1 MKKLISLIATLLILA
16 LAIWIGRLLWIHY
29 MDTPWTR
36 DGRVRADVINVAAD
50 VTGVVVDVP
59 VKDNQP
65 VKKGD
70 LLMQIDPEHYQLAV
84 KQAEAMVASRK
95 ATWEMR
101 KVNASRRKDMDA
113 LVISAENREDASNV
127 ANSAQADY
135 QLALAQLEAAQ
146 LNLQRT
152 KVLAAVDGYVTNL
165 NVHRGDY
172 ARIGEAKMAVVDKNS
187 FWVYGFFEETKLPHV
202 KIGDPADMQL
212 MSGEVMKGHVESIA
226 RAIYDRDNP
235 ESRELIADVNPTFN
249 WVRLAQRVPV
259 RIHLDN
265 VPDGVVLAA
274 GITCTVIVNSKFT
287 GRRRFVLRSLG
298 PRPNPFTQWK
308 PRRLLVDQLLG
319 LVSGVFR
326 ETRLNRP
333 RLHLHHPHTK
343 WRQLHAQC
351 IAQRVHGGFRG
362 AISTRKW
369 SHQNTGHT
377 ADIHHQTFGPA
388 QYRKQRTGY
397 ADNRKHVGFELA
409 LHRRY
414 TAVEQRPHCAVSGVV
429 DQHIEAA
436 SLLVDPLAKLFQR
449 SAVIDIELNG
459 GEPGRC
465 EHRHIFGLARSR
477 PDFETRA
484 FERIGE
490 GAADAAGTTGN
501 QRNGHGAF
509 LVQKEGEW
517 ISRRNCPASV
527 RRENPGFAGDNRGA
541 VAAMANSLPNC
552 HRPCNSP
559 GPR

>member
-1 MKKLISLIATLLILA
+1 MKKFISLIATLLILA

-50 VTGVVVDVP
+50 VSGVVIDVP

-101 KVNASRRKDMDA
+101 KVNANRRKDLDA

-135 QLALAQLEAAQ
+135 QLAVAQLEAAQ

-152 KVLAAVDGYVTNL
+152 RVLAAVDGYVTNL

-202 KIGDPADMQL
+202 KVGDPADMQL

-259 RIHLDN
+259 RIHLDH
-265 VPDGVVLAA
+265 VPDSVVLAA
-274 GITCTVIVNSKFT
+274 GITCTVIVNP
-287 GRRRFVLRSLG
+287 G
-298 PRPNPFTQWK
+298 
-308 PRRLLVDQLLG
+308 
-319 LVSGVFR
+319 
-326 ETRLNRP
+326 
-333 RLHLHHPHTK
+333 
-343 WRQLHAQC
+343 
-351 IAQRVHGGFRG
+351 
-362 AISTRKW
+362 
-369 SHQNTGHT
+369 
-377 ADIHHQTFGPA
+377 
-388 QYRKQRTGY
+388 
-397 ADNRKHVGFELA
+397 
-409 LHRRY
+409 
-414 TAVEQRPHCAVSGVV
+414 VEQH
-429 DQHIEAA
+429 
-436 SLLVDPLAKLFQR
+436 
-449 SAVIDIELNG
+449 
-459 GEPGRC
+459 
-465 EHRHIFGLARSR
+465 
-477 PDFETRA
+477 
-484 FERIGE
+484 
-490 GAADAAGTTGN
+490 
-501 QRNGHGAF
+501 
-509 LVQKEGEW
+509 
-517 ISRRNCPASV
+517 
-527 RRENPGFAGDNRGA
+527 
-541 VAAMANSLPNC
+541 
-552 HRPCNSP
+552 
-559 GPR
+559 